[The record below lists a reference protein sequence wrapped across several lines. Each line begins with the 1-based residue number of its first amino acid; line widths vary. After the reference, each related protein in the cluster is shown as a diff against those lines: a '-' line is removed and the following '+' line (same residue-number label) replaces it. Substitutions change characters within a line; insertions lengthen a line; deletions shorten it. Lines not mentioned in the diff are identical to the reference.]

1 MMTTVEQFPAT
12 DPDTDAII
20 QLLTKGKPIPTEIRD
35 RLRSEARRISAEL
48 REEFGEMEIA
58 AQLIRETRDE

>member
-1 MMTTVEQFPAT
+1 MNTIEQLPAT

-20 QLLTKGKPIPTEIRD
+20 AMLMTGKPMHTEVRD
-35 RLRSEARRISAEL
+35 RLRATARRISAEL

-58 AQLIRETRDE
+58 AQLIRECRDE